1 MSHVTNIALQ
11 VYQISRVVIG
21 KFHQQSKLYLIQN
34 IYRHCPCEYKMLPLR
49 TYYCCENKWH
59 DRIMWDVY
67 ISCENKWLWDVYM
80 FFLVNYAQQKDWSPE
95 MIWSK
100 LQLIFF
106 GFQCVLKYE
115 SQN

>member
-1 MSHVTNIALQ
+1 MALQ

-21 KFHQQSKLYLIQN
+21 KFHQQSKLYPIQN

-49 TYYCCENKWH
+49 TYYC
-59 DRIMWDVY
+59 
-67 ISCENKWLWDVYM
+67 CENKWLWDVYM

-106 GFQCVLKYE
+106 CFQCVLKYE

>member
-1 MSHVTNIALQ
+1 
-11 VYQISRVVIG
+11 
-21 KFHQQSKLYLIQN
+21 
-34 IYRHCPCEYKMLPLR
+34 
-49 TYYCCENKWH
+49 
-59 DRIMWDVY
+59 MWDVY